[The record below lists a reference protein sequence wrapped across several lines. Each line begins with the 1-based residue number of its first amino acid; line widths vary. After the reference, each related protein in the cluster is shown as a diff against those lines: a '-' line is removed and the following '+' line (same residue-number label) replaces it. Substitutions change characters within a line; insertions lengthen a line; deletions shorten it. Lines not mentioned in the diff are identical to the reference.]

1 MHIHSQTCQAPTR
14 AEAGG
19 QRAQVGFWGPG
30 LGDRGGLPWGLLRGV
45 AGTAGAPGR
54 GHRPICSID
63 KVAAGRHD
71 DAPGPRRTC
80 WRQGESLQSPPAP
93 PPGWP
98 PLTQRKCH
106 TRARGQART
115 DPRPHAGGARH
126 PGGLHTPE
134 GLTPRGRPD
143 THTAR
148 AHAHP
153 PRPDPDRPHGRPPT
167 QRPDTDQAASIP
179 WEATSDLTVHP
190 RSRNPPCAGPQRV
203 CARCVRVSL
212 CV

>member
-1 MHIHSQTCQAPTR
+1 M
-14 AEAGG
+14 
-19 QRAQVGFWGPG
+19 GFWGPG
-30 LGDRGGLPWGLLRGV
+30 LGDRGGLPWELLRGV

-80 WRQGESLQSPPAP
+80 WRQGESLQSPPAQ

-106 TRARGQART
+106 RRARGQART
-115 DPRPHAGGARH
+115 DPQPHAGGARH
-126 PGGLHTPE
+126 PQGLHTPE
-134 GLTPRGRPD
+134 GLTPRDRPD

-153 PRPDPDRPHGRPPT
+153 PRPDPDRPPREAPHPQGHPRDAHPPRGQTRTRQPASPGRPHHTSPFT
-167 QRPDTDQAASIP
+167 CGP
-179 WEATSDLTVHP
+179 WSPL
-190 RSRNPPCAGPQRV
+190 CAGPQRV
-203 CARCVRVSL
+203 CA
-212 CV
+212 